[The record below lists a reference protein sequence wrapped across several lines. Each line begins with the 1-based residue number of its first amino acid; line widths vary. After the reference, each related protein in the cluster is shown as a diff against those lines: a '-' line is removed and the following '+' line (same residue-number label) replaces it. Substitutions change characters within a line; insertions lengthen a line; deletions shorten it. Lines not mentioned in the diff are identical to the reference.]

1 MDENTPY
8 WKLSDKGMTD
18 TNHAVYNTLQQI
30 YNSKNDS
37 IFYMMY
43 NDEPPHTRGS
53 LTHGHTK
60 GAVGF
65 DKTDGFWLVHS
76 TPKFPYPKSEGYTF
90 PHNGDVYGQTFLCV
104 SMNYDLLDILG
115 SVFLYSYPTVYDYQ
129 IPNSYFQENPNMV
142 SILTGRQNRVKQ
154 EPWFDETLLLSKG
167 RHNFRSFAKS
177 AEFHKDLYDGWL
189 SSRLKYE
196 LLVETWQN
204 GRGDIGSNCTV
215 GYKVFNIQEITFKD
229 TESVQ
234 FSTHKDHSK
243 WAVSR
248 PGGNW
253 VCIGDINRQDTQ
265 FKRGGGQVCFQNSH
279 VWTAFVNLVTDYDTC
294 SPLNG

>member
-1 MDENTPY
+1 MYNDEPPHTRGS
-8 WKLSDKGMTD
+8 LSHGHTKGM
-18 TNHAVYNTLQQI
+18 YNDEPPHTRGSLTPGHT
-30 YNSKNDS
+30 KG
-37 IFYMMY
+37 MY

-60 GAVGF
+60 GIYNDEPPHNLGDLCLMDTQRVCAVGF

-76 TPKFPYPKSEGYTF
+76 TPKFPYPKSEGYKF
-90 PHNGDVYGQTFLCV
+90 PSNGDVYGQTFLCV
-104 SMNYDLLDILG
+104 SMNYDMLDILG
-115 SVFLYSYPTVYDYQ
+115 SVFLYSYPTVYDSQ
-129 IPNSYFQENPNMV
+129 LPNSYFQENPNMV

-167 RHNFRSFAKS
+167 RHYFRSFAKS

-204 GRGDIGSNCTV
+204 GRGDMGSNCTV
-215 GYKVFNIQEITFKD
+215 GYKN
-229 TESVQ
+229 
-234 FSTHKDHSK
+234 
-243 WAVSR
+243 
-248 PGGNW
+248 
-253 VCIGDINRQDTQ
+253 TQ
-265 FKRGGGQVCFQNSH
+265 FKRGGGQVCFQNNK

-294 SPLNG
+294 SPLDG